1 VERLDDHIY
10 FVICRVDGN
19 VSLRGRLAVFAI
31 RENEFCFALILQPPF
46 CVGGEGVV
54 ALKEDWLAQ
63 RMEM

>member
-1 VERLDDHIY
+1 MI
-10 FVICRVDGN
+10 
-19 VSLRGRLAVFAI
+19 
-31 RENEFCFALILQPPF
+31 QPPF